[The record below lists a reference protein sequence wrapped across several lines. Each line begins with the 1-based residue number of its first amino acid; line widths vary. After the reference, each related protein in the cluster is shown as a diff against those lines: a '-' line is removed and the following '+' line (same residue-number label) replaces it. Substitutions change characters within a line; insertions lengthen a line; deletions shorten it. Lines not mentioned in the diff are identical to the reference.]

1 MAPTVIDYISGQ
13 RQRFM
18 DIKRTPI
25 AFFIAATMASGC
37 SADSRESSTEYC
49 RNGGF
54 STDYTCDQEKQV
66 PDRKMID
73 VKALPSTDE
82 VWMEGKL
89 AEIKAWLQQEQNP
102 SETKISQPTVAI
114 PQGIA
119 VRNPSATDPELMR
132 IETMS
137 RENNHRAAMSAVN
150 SFLASHPD
158 SLEGKL
164 TKSLVLNNMGQFD
177 EAEALL
183 KNTIARHPN
192 SPELYNNLAVLYSEQ
207 GDYGR
212 AIETL
217 LKAFSTHPTYA
228 QVHQNLRELY
238 ATVASQA
245 YSRALDLN
253 ENKNAPQLVMLRRT
267 SDNNAPVLNYQPS
280 ALVSSDTQLAAATAS
295 IKAKPIAQPVIAMA
309 QPTIKAAVVQKP
321 VPAKPVVVQ
330 SQPTKP
336 VSVTTQTSPTI
347 VEASTPVSTSASMDT
362 NKLVQEAVSHV
373 NNWASA
379 WAEQNVEGYL
389 RAYVAGYQ
397 PLDGLSNQAW
407 QSQRHQRLTKPTF
420 IKVKLNNISTSII
433 NANTAKVTF
442 NQTYQSNTYNDT
454 SKKQILLSRVNN
466 SWRIKEERSL

>member
-1 MAPTVIDYISGQ
+1 
-13 RQRFM
+13 M

-25 AFFIAATMASGC
+25 ALIIAATVTSGC
-37 SADSRESSTEYC
+37 SADGRESSTEYC

-54 STDYTCDQEKQV
+54 STDYTCEQSQQV

-82 VWMEGKL
+82 AWMEGKL
-89 AEIKAWLQQEQNP
+89 AEIKAWLQQEHSP
-102 SETKISQPTVAI
+102 SDTKGGQAATVT

-150 SFLASHPD
+150 SFLAANPD

-183 KNTIARHPN
+183 KNTIGRYPN

-253 ENKNAPQLVMLRRT
+253 ENKNAPKLVMLRRT

-280 ALVSSDTQLAAATAS
+280 VLVTDDAQLAAATAAS
-295 IKAKPIAQPVIAMA
+295 TTLKAPTIAKSTIQPVTAMA
-309 QPTIKAAVVQKP
+309 QATTPTAPAVE
-321 VPAKPVVVQ
+321 KPVVV
-330 SQPTKP
+330 KP
-336 VSVTTQTSPTI
+336 QNTQAVI
-347 VEASTPVSTSASMDT
+347 VEASTPTPKAAPIDT
-362 NKLVQEAVSHV
+362 KILVQEAVSHV

-379 WAEQNVEGYL
+379 WANQNVEGYL
-389 RAYVAGYQ
+389 NAYIPDFQ
-397 PLDGLSNQAW
+397 PLNGLSNRAW
-407 QSQRHQRLTKPTF
+407 QAQRQQRLTKPTF
-420 IKVKLNNISTSII
+420 IKVKLRNINTTLI
-433 NANTAKVTF
+433 NADTAKVTF
-442 NQTYQSNTYNDT
+442 KQTYQSNTFKDT
-454 SKKQILLSRVNN
+454 SKKQILLTRINN
-466 SWRIKEERSL
+466 AWRIKEERSL

>member
-1 MAPTVIDYISGQ
+1 MTHKVIDYISGQ

-25 AFFIAATMASGC
+25 ALIIAATVTTGC
-37 SADSRESSTEYC
+37 SADGRESSTEYC

-54 STDYTCDQEKQV
+54 STDYTCEQNQQV

-82 VWMEGKL
+82 AWMEGKL
-89 AEIKAWLQQEQNP
+89 AEIKAWLQQEQSP
-102 SETKISQPTVAI
+102 SDTKGGQAAAVT

-150 SFLASHPD
+150 SFLAANPD

-183 KNTIARHPN
+183 KNTIGRYPN

-253 ENKNAPQLVMLRRT
+253 ENKNTPKLVMLRRT

-280 ALVSSDTQLAAATAS
+280 ALVSDDSQLAAATAAS
-295 IKAKPIAQPVIAMA
+295 TTLKTATTAKPTIQPVVAMA
-309 QPTIKAAVVQKP
+309 QATAKAPAVE
-321 VPAKPVVVQ
+321 KPVVA
-330 SQPTKP
+330 KP
-336 VSVTTQTSPTI
+336 AVVKLQNLQAVI
-347 VEASTPVSTSASMDT
+347 VEASTPTPIATPADT
-362 NKLVQEAVSHV
+362 KILVQEAVSHV

-379 WAEQNVEGYL
+379 WAKQNVEGYL
-389 RAYVAGYQ
+389 NAYVSGFQ
-397 PLDGLSNQAW
+397 PLNGLSNTAW
-407 QSQRHQRLTKPTF
+407 QAQRQQRLTKPTF
-420 IKVKLNNISTSII
+420 IKVTLRNINTTLI
-433 NANTAKVTF
+433 NADTAKVTF
-442 NQTYQSNTYNDT
+442 NQTYQSNTFKDT
-454 SKKQILLSRVNN
+454 SKKQILLTRINN
-466 SWRIKEERSL
+466 AWRIKEERSL

>member
-1 MAPTVIDYISGQ
+1 MTPTVSDYNSGQ

-25 AFFIAATMASGC
+25 AFFIAATIATGS

-54 STDYTCDQEKQV
+54 STDYTCDQNNQI

-73 VKALPSTDE
+73 ITALPSTDE
-82 VWMEGKL
+82 AWMEGKL
-89 AEIKAWLQQEQNP
+89 AEIKAWLQQEQSP
-102 SETKISQPTVAI
+102 STTEGSQPATVAS
-114 PQGIA
+114 QGIA

-150 SFLASHPD
+150 SFLASNPD

-183 KNTIARHPN
+183 KNTIARYPN

-253 ENKNAPQLVMLRRT
+253 ENKNTPKLVMLRRT
-267 SDNNAPVLNYQPS
+267 SDNNAPVVNYQPS
-280 ALVSSDTQLAAATAS
+280 ALISNDAQLAAATAI
-295 IKAKPIAQPVIAMA
+295 IKTPVIAKPMIQPVVA
-309 QPTIKAAVVQKP
+309 MTQPT
-321 VPAKPVVVQ
+321 AKTTVIEKSVVV
-330 SQPTKP
+330 KP
-336 VSVTTQTSPTI
+336 AAMIAKTSPVI
-347 VEASTPVSTSASMDT
+347 VEASIPAPKTAPADT
-362 NKLVQEAVSHV
+362 KKLAAQAIKHV
-373 NNWASA
+373 NTWASA
-379 WAEQNVEGYL
+379 WANQNIEGYL
-389 RAYVAGYQ
+389 NAYITGFQ
-397 PLDGLSNQAW
+397 PLNGLSNQAW
-407 QSQRHQRLTKPTF
+407 QAQRHQRLTKPTF
-420 IKVKLNNISTSII
+420 IKVQLNNISTSII

-442 NQTYQSNTYNDT
+442 SQIYQSNTFNDT
-454 SKKQILLSRVNN
+454 SKKQVLLTRVNN
-466 SWRIKEERSL
+466 AWRIKEERSL